1 MIARGFKPVG
11 WVAAVGTAALGC
23 YMLSLQV
30 ASERAELAGLERQI
44 VSTQQ
49 DIRSLQTE
57 LGTRGRL
64 QQLEQW
70 NAEVLSLSAPVAG
83 QYLENNVSLARFDT
97 RQPDL
102 SDQAEVR
109 MASADAAPAPAPVA
123 APVMQVAAAVPPR
136 AAVTPRLIQA
146 SATGQQA
153 TVRRAGLM
161 TADAGAAIGAR
172 PDMRNLAATTPAPRR
187 TATVAAETAPRPAA
201 ATIAAPPRNRVAPV
215 RTAANGGETVRSRT
229 PARAATEGNRRRPS
243 AAASLLDDR
252 TVRELGSTSRSERQ
266 GGTR

>member
-30 ASERAELAGLERQI
+30 AAERAELAGLERQI

-83 QYLENNVSLARFDT
+83 QYLESNVSLARFDT

-109 MASADAAPAPAPVA
+109 MASAEVSPAAAPIAAPVVQAAAPAPQRP
-123 APVMQVAAAVPPR
+123 

-146 SATGQQA
+146 SAPAQQA

-161 TADAGAAIGAR
+161 TADASSAIAPRTASQTLAPAAE
-172 PDMRNLAATTPAPRR
+172 PAPRR
-187 TATVAAETAPRPAA
+187 ATQ
-201 ATIAAPPRNRVAPV
+201 
-215 RTAANGGETVRSRT
+215 T
-229 PARAATEGNRRRPS
+229 PARAASTNAAETPRSRAPARAASEGNRRRS
-243 AAASLLDDR
+243 TAAASLLDDR

-266 GGTR
+266 GGTRN